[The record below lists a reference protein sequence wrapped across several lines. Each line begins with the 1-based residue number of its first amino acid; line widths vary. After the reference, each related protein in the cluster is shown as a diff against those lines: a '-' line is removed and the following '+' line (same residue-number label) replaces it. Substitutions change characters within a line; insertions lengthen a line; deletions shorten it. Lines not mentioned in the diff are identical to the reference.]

1 MKHEWAPGPQ
11 RARRNAA
18 QRKCTPVGAR
28 TARPRLPEIEQKR
41 WRTRLGESPSQS
53 LPCVKGGAHAVG
65 GGIVFVLPL
74 DSGERL
80 PPNRW
85 NRGIQS
91 LSRPAAAS
99 SLYTREPLRGPSHL
113 ARRGCRGCFLCF
125 GWGSCI
131 LTPDDFSLVPPGGT
145 VSFCKKEMVGPTV
158 PRLEGGFPRL
168 RPGAASFIPAR
179 GGNPARCAD

>member
-1 MKHEWAPGPQ
+1 M
-11 RARRNAA
+11 
-18 QRKCTPVGAR
+18 
-28 TARPRLPEIEQKR
+28 
-41 WRTRLGESPSQS
+41 
-53 LPCVKGGAHAVG
+53 G

-131 LTPDDFSLVPPGGT
+131 LTPDDFSLVPPGDT
-145 VSFCKKEMVGPTV
+145 VSFYKKEMVGPTV
-158 PRLEGGFPRL
+158 PRLKGGFPRL
-168 RPGAASFIPAR
+168 RPGAASFIPVR